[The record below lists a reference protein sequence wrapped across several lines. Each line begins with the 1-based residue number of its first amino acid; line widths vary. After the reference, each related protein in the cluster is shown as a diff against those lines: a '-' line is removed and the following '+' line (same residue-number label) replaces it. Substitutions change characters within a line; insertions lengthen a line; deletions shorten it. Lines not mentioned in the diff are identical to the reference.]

1 MTSDACRLCDLTSF
15 VWVGLADA
23 SGMDKLNMRKA
34 VFCIGSTCVAR
45 LSTSFG
51 GELMFILSEQQV
63 GEAEGIWNSD
73 KLFSG
78 VATTFGRLE
87 TMTGKPTKLR
97 RAKAMMLSGWS
108 RCGKPADGHF
118 ALGTMCSCGAE
129 KLWGLTGFIRVGL
142 VDLMLYSAA
151 CCV

>member
-51 GELMFILSEQQV
+51 GEFMFILSEQHL

-73 KLFSG
+73 KLFQESRQLLG
-78 VATTFGRLE
+78 
-87 TMTGKPTKLR
+87 
-97 RAKAMMLSGWS
+97 GW
-108 RCGKPADGHF
+108 RP
-118 ALGTMCSCGAE
+118 
-129 KLWGLTGFIRVGL
+129 
-142 VDLMLYSAA
+142 
-151 CCV
+151 